1 MSDPREHYTVHLA
14 KEDFKFSAAH
24 FTLFPD
30 GQAELLH
37 GHNYQVELELT
48 GEGLDGYGLLCDFVA
63 VKGAIRDACERL
75 DTRTLVPRDSPEL
88 VFHRGEAGHEEED
101 GMVVTYRDRRYVFPA
116 RDVLVLPVVNTS
128 IELLARWLWHEL
140 APGLVGSQVSVLGV
154 SVAETAG
161 QSCWYRAPVA
171 QAAGEQN
178 P

>member
-1 MSDPREHYTVHLA
+1 MRPMSDLPEHYTVHLA

-48 GEGLDGYGLLCDFVA
+48 GEGLDSYGLLCDFVA
-63 VKGAIRDACERL
+63 VKRAIRGACERL
-75 DTRTLVPRDSPEL
+75 DTRTLVPRDSGEL
-88 VFHRGEAGHEEED
+88 GLSEEED
-101 GMVVTYRDRRYVFPA
+101 GVVVTYQDRRYVFPA
-116 RDVLVLPVVNTS
+116 RDVLVLPLVNTS
-128 IELLARWLWHEL
+128 IELLARWLWHEM
-140 APGLVGSQVSVLGV
+140 APGLRNTQVTVLGV

-171 QAAGEQN
+171 RAADGGD
-178 P
+178 